1 MSIGNPGSA
10 KSVDEQAASEHQ
22 DKTLDMYFGI
32 FFDVHDSLDN
42 SWFSKVGKYRK
53 DAEKWKGDFENDV
66 RDSKAYKI
74 AEIVEGT
81 AKNIIEALSPSPVSD
96 ALQKG
101 LEVKDSIV
109 GYKDKAEGLVDS
121 ITGTVDSVTNTITGQ
136 EYFDVSS
143 FDNIAGA
150 KYSIVFKMEPL
161 YRGMVGQAKGDDL
174 YTVFAH
180 RIYAQGSQF
189 VEDFRPKK
197 PDEEEKIT
205 ISAELRQ
212 QISDEA
218 AEQAL
223 QQIQSKL
230 DAAPNAKLAL
240 HFDLFGHA
248 DDASIDKLE
257 PEINNLQSSYANITS
272 VKIDYKGKY
281 KNLYDA
287 NEVRSD
293 LGGTA
298 ARFRDTSFLDV

>member
-1 MSIGNPGSA
+1 MSIGSA
-10 KSVDEQAASEHQ
+10 KSVDEKDASEHQ
-22 DKTLDMYFGI
+22 DKTLDFYFGI
-32 FFDVHDSLDN
+32 FFDVHNPLDDSWR
-42 SWFSKVGKYRK
+42 STIGRYRK
-53 DAEKWKGDFENDV
+53 KGEKLKDDIENDI

-81 AKNIIEALSPSPVSD
+81 AKNIIEALPDNPVSD
-96 ALQKG
+96 VIKQG
-101 LEVKDSIV
+101 LAMKDTVV
-109 GYKDKAEGLVDS
+109 GYKDQAEEKLNS
-121 ITGTVDSVTNTITGQ
+121 ITKTVDSVTNTLLDQ
-136 EYFDVSS
+136 EYFEITGA
-143 FDNIAGA
+143 DNIVGS

-161 YRGMVGQAKGDDL
+161 YRGVGGQAKGSDVF
-174 YTVFAH
+174 TVFAH

-189 VEDFRPKK
+189 VEDYNPNTK
-197 PDEEEKIT
+197 EENKVSE
-205 ISAELRQ
+205 ELRQ
-212 QISDEA
+212 LFSDQA

-223 QQIQSKL
+223 LQIQSKL
-230 DAAPNAKLAL
+230 NAAPNAKLAL

-248 DDASIDKLE
+248 DDASMDKLE

-281 KNLYDA
+281 KKLYDA